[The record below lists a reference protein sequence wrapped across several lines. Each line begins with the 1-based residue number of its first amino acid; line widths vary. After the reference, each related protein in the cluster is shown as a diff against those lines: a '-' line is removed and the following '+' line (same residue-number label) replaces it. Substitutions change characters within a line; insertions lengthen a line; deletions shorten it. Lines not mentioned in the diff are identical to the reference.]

1 MAIRPPS
8 CPAIPLLDATNRCTI
23 PAVTSS
29 IRAVFFDLYNTL
41 VGFDPP
47 REVVQARAMEPFGFE
62 VDKDGIDAGY
72 AMADALMAE
81 QTAQAPLS
89 ALTPDAQSS
98 FFERYEQLILRGAGH
113 EADLQKAGE
122 VWKAVRRQEYGFA
135 MYEDV
140 MPALNTLR
148 SGGYVIGVITNMSEP
163 GQDVAER
170 MGFRDNVDFTLSS
183 MDVGASKPDRKM
195 FRAALERAG
204 VEASTAVHVGDQL
217 ETDIDGARG
226 AGINPILIDRH
237 SAATDYTAC
246 PRITTLDELPPVL
259 DAFG

>member
-1 MAIRPPS
+1 MAIRPHTLL
-8 CPAIPLLDATNRCTI
+8 AIPIFDASNRCRI

-29 IRAVFFDLYNTL
+29 IRAVFFDLYDTL

-47 REVVQARAMEPFGFE
+47 REVVQARAMEPFGFV

-89 ALTPDAQSS
+89 DLAPEAQSR

-113 EADLQKAGE
+113 EVELRKAGE

-135 MYEDV
+135 LYEDV
-140 MPALNTLR
+140 MPALKALR
-148 SGGYVIGVITNMSEP
+148 SNGYVVGVITNMSQP
-163 GQDVAER
+163 GQDVAEK
-170 MGFRDNVDFTLSS
+170 MGFRDNVDFTISS
-183 MDVGASKPDRKM
+183 MDVGVSKPDPMM

-204 VEASTAVHVGDQL
+204 VEASAAVHVGDQL

-237 SAATDYTAC
+237 SSATDYDGC
-246 PRITTLDELPPVL
+246 PRITTLDELQPVL

>member
-1 MAIRPPS
+1 M
-8 CPAIPLLDATNRCTI
+8 
-23 PAVTSS
+23 TSS
-29 IRAVFFDLYNTL
+29 IRAVFFDLYDTL

-47 REVVQARAMEPFGFE
+47 REIVQARAMEPFGFG

-72 AMADALMAE
+72 VMADALMAE
-81 QTAQAPLS
+81 QTAKEPLS
-89 ALTPDAQSS
+89 ALAHEAQSS

-113 EADLQKAGE
+113 EVDLQKAGE

-135 MYEDV
+135 LYDDV
-140 MPALNTLR
+140 MPALDALR
-148 SGGYVIGVITNMSEP
+148 SNGYVVGVITNMSQP
-163 GQDVAER
+163 GQDVAKR
-170 MGFRDNVDFTLSS
+170 MGFRNNVDFTLSS
-183 MDVGASKPDRKM
+183 MDVGASKPDPKM
-195 FRAALERAG
+195 FRAALDRAG
-204 VEASTAVHVGDQL
+204 VEASAAVHVGDQL

-237 SAATDYTAC
+237 SAAIDYDAC

>member
-1 MAIRPPS
+1 M
-8 CPAIPLLDATNRCTI
+8 
-23 PAVTSS
+23 TSS
-29 IRAVFFDLYNTL
+29 IQAVFFDLYDTL

-47 REVVQARAMEPFGFE
+47 REVVQARAMEPFGFV
-62 VDKDGIDAGY
+62 VDKIGIDAGY

-89 ALTPDAQSS
+89 DLTSEAQSR
-98 FFERYEQLILRGAGH
+98 FFERYEQLILQGAGH
-113 EADLQKAGE
+113 EVDLHKAGE

-135 MYEDV
+135 LYEDV
-140 MPALNTLR
+140 IPALNALQ
-148 SGGYVIGVITNMSEP
+148 SGGYVVGVITNMSQP
-163 GQDVAER
+163 GHDVAER
-170 MGFRDNVDFTLSS
+170 MGFRDRVDFTISS
-183 MDVGASKPDRKM
+183 MDVGASKPDPQM

-204 VEASTAVHVGDQL
+204 VEAGAAVHVGDQL

-237 SAATDYTAC
+237 SAATDYDAC